1 LFLSIKGSK
10 SVLEV
15 TNGWELESS
24 RVKRA
29 KKKKKKK
36 KKKKRNPYPTLYIQD
51 GKGYK
56 NGGVIMMVK
65 RSRVKMRSKKVELHV
80 WP

>member
-1 LFLSIKGSK
+1 MFPGIKGSK

-36 KKKKRNPYPTLYIQD
+36 KKRNPYPTLYIQD
-51 GKGYK
+51 GNGYK